1 MTLTGSAAGKLLLF
15 GEHAAVQGYP
25 AVGVALDRRVQV
37 ALTAA
42 SRWRFTFQG
51 VRVNSDEPAAF
62 ARWLDGEY
70 AESLRGPYHV
80 VVTSDLP
87 ISRGLGS
94 SAALCGA
101 LSRAVGVADLS
112 AAWSLAHSF
121 EHFFHGTPSGV
132 DTGLAIYE
140 RPLTFRFDGSKRT
153 PVASSVRLPAA
164 HLVIGTTPRMH
175 AARDL
180 IAMVRSAAAG
190 PHGRAMIEEL
200 GMIGQTIA
208 AARALRAEELGA
220 YADRAMELLTAFDL
234 ATETLQTALDAGRSA
249 GALGGKLSGAG
260 GGGAFYL
267 VCDGAAQATRV
278 CAAVQK
284 HLPAGELAFVH
295 RLAPVKTD
303 RLQVKMA
310 PQVDVTQYHPVQQ
323 RNA

>member
-25 AVGVALDRRVQV
+25 AVGVALDRRVRV
-37 ALTAA
+37 VLTAA

-51 VRVNSDEPAAF
+51 VRVNSDEPAEF

-70 AESLRGPYHV
+70 AESLRGPYKV

-101 LSRAVGVADLS
+101 IARALGVADSS

-140 RPLTFRFDGSKRT
+140 RPLTFRFEGTART
-153 PVASSVRLPAA
+153 PIASSVQLPTA

-180 IAMVRSAAAG
+180 IAMVRSAATG
-190 PHGRAMIEEL
+190 QRGRAMIEEL
-200 GMIGQTIA
+200 GTIGQAVA
-208 AARALRAEELGA
+208 AARALDADQLGA
-220 YADRAMELLTAFDL
+220 HADRAMELLTAFDL
-234 ATETLQTALDAGRSA
+234 TTETLQTALDAGRGA

-267 VCDGAAQATRV
+267 VCSDAAQAGRV
-278 CAAVQK
+278 CAAVQR
-284 HLPAGELAFVH
+284 HLPAGEVAFVH
-295 RLAPVKTD
+295 RLTPAKTD

-310 PQVDVTQYHPVQQ
+310 PQVDVTQYHPVEQ